1 MPTFHVLIT
10 TVLAVLL
17 IAPSPARADTSPS
30 VVKVGVLKNDGF
42 EACCPD
48 IGLIWDDAVDV
59 AISAVNKD
67 PNLLAGVKIEKVKRN
82 TQQINETGASQAV
95 GLEATIEM
103 VLKEHVAAIFG
114 AMYSSVSMP
123 TSVVSGVY
131 SVPQI
136 SAISGAPILTQ
147 GGHPTFMR
155 TLEGYGSNEYGKVI
169 LTLLNHLGWRE
180 VSYVNDLEENGAG
193 FADSSITALQDF
205 LEPYGIETLTR
216 AKFPYFDGLITPAGT
231 FDAVLDT
238 LRGSS
243 SRIHIV
249 SSQNA
254 LFTAFLFAMRDD
266 GSFNMD
272 EHYFIFLND
281 FKTLDPANY
290 DPSELPFYYTDP
302 PHEDYLTLSKNVF
315 LLGFSSF
322 DPGGPEA
329 TRYRNL
335 TEELFLRPYQNQS
348 CAPYQPLGNEIP
360 LWEAFDTIFQ
370 GMDKLHKQGE
380 LLISVDSGDPTFMA
394 LYKARNAKLHEAML
408 GGNFTSVTGK
418 KIDFYGSGDKKSP
431 VRIYMIESG
440 NALPENSLEW
450 TPCESRSPYKG
461 LDIVELTSSCVG
473 EVNFEGCA
481 NWVTPATSIPWKN
494 GQTAIPPATIT
505 TSIIL
510 NSKLSPEF
518 IPAIVAFVV
527 ICFLVVINLK
537 RKVNKTRNQVEELK
551 LNLKLLREYNA
562 NEKKLIEAQIVEFK
576 REFAEGKSSS
586 TNSDLNKVLI
596 NAKELESEEVIGKGA
611 FGEVY
616 RGKYHG
622 QAVAVKTLISV
633 DHDSLTRFR
642 EEILLM
648 ADLHH
653 ANIVVLIGACWEES
667 LMALVM
673 EFCEK
678 GMSSSVLKREGS
690 SFSWEDPL
698 LKWSLDVTRAM
709 QYLHSVVYYNVKTK
723 EEVHGILHRDLKPD
737 NCLVTDTFAIKVADF
752 GEARAIDLDNTMT
765 QVGTPI
771 YIAPEIVRGD
781 HYATSCDVY
790 SFAVTVLQFG
800 LRGST
805 PLLNFLHNTMMD
817 EKKKSKNITMSVGR
831 ITHSM
836 IAKDWRPSGKAIEAE
851 NIPKCIVGLLQLCWH
866 ADPSERPSFS
876 EIEHFLKVDAMQS
889 IQGVVGTGNIRR
901 TSTSGSLAL
910 RIAKH
915 KHEAKGK
922 STKEDQDSVE
932 VLKRRVQELEEEN
945 KELKGESRPA
955 SPV

>member
-1 MPTFHVLIT
+1 
-10 TVLAVLL
+10 
-17 IAPSPARADTSPS
+17 
-30 VVKVGVLKNDGF
+30 
-42 EACCPD
+42 
-48 IGLIWDDAVDV
+48 
-59 AISAVNKD
+59 
-67 PNLLAGVKIEKVKRN
+67 
-82 TQQINETGASQAV
+82 
-95 GLEATIEM
+95 
-103 VLKEHVAAIFG
+103 
-114 AMYSSVSMP
+114 
-123 TSVVSGVY
+123 VSGVY

-169 LTLLNHLGWRE
+169 LTFLNHLGWRE
-180 VSYVNDLEENGAG
+180 VSYINDLEENGAG

-216 AKFPYFDGLITPAGT
+216 AKFPYFDGLIVPAGT
-231 FDAVLDT
+231 FDSVLDT

-249 SSQNA
+249 SSQNP

-281 FKTLDPANY
+281 FYTLDPANY

-302 PHEDYLTLSKNVF
+302 PHEDYLTLTKNIF
-315 LLGFSSF
+315 RLGFSSF
-322 DPGGPEA
+322 DPRGTEA
-329 TRYRNL
+329 ARYRNL

-348 CAPYQPLGNEIP
+348 CNPYQPLGNQIP
-360 LWEAFDTIFQ
+360 FWEAFDTIFQ
-370 GMDKLHKQGE
+370 AMDKLHTQGE
-380 LLISVDSGDPTFMA
+380 LLISVDSSDPTFMD
-394 LYKARNAKLHEAML
+394 LYKARNAKLHKAML

-418 KIDFYGSGDKKSP
+418 KIDFYDSGDKKSP
-431 VRIYMIESG
+431 VRIFMIEPG
-440 NALPENSLEW
+440 NAIPENPLEW
-450 TPCESRSPYKG
+450 SPCESRSPYKG
-461 LDIVELTSSCVG
+461 LDIVELTSSCVSD
-473 EVNFEGCA
+473 VNFEGCA
-481 NWVTPATSIPWKN
+481 TWVTPATSIPWKN

-505 TSIIL
+505 TSNIR
-510 NSKLSPEF
+510 SPRY

-537 RKVNKTRNQVEELK
+537 RKMNKTMNQVEELK

-562 NEKKLIEAQIVEFK
+562 KEKKLIEAQIVEFK

-653 ANIVVLIGACWEES
+653 TNIVVLIGACWEES

-678 GMSSSVLKREGS
+678 GMSSSVLKKEGS

-709 QYLHSVVYYNVKTK
+709 QYLHSVIYYNVKTK
-723 EEVHGILHRDLKPD
+723 EEVHGIMHR
-737 NCLVTDTFAIKVADF
+737 
-752 GEARAIDLDNTMT
+752 
-765 QVGTPI
+765 
-771 YIAPEIVRGD
+771 
-781 HYATSCDVY
+781 
-790 SFAVTVLQFG
+790 
-800 LRGST
+800 
-805 PLLNFLHNTMMD
+805 
-817 EKKKSKNITMSVGR
+817 
-831 ITHSM
+831 
-836 IAKDWRPSGKAIEAE
+836 
-851 NIPKCIVGLLQLCWH
+851 
-866 ADPSERPSFS
+866 
-876 EIEHFLKVDAMQS
+876 
-889 IQGVVGTGNIRR
+889 
-901 TSTSGSLAL
+901 
-910 RIAKH
+910 
-915 KHEAKGK
+915 
-922 STKEDQDSVE
+922 
-932 VLKRRVQELEEEN
+932 
-945 KELKGESRPA
+945 
-955 SPV
+955 